1 MIYAARSVTG
11 KRANNEDSFFVPKGG
26 EISLAI
32 VADGMGGHSAGYI
45 AIAIAVEAV
54 ASELKKGGPGGPA

>member
-11 KRANNEDSFFVPKGG
+11 KRANNEDSIFVPKGG

-32 VADGMGGHSAGYI
+32 VADGMGGTAPETLQ
-45 AIAIAVEAV
+45 APLP
-54 ASELKKGGPGGPA
+54 LKRWPPN

>member
-11 KRANNEDSFFVPKGG
+11 KRANNEDSIFVPKGG

-32 VADGMGGHSAGYI
+32 VADGMGGHSAGNI
-45 AIAIAVEAV
+45 G
-54 ASELKKGGPGGPA
+54 KRHCR